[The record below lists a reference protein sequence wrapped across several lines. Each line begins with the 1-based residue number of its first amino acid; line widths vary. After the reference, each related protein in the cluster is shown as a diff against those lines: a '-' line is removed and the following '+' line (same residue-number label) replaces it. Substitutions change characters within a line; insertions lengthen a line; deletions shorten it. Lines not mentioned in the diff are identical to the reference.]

1 MIAYTPSFD
10 MLEKSIDESLKKCYE
25 INNYYKVL
33 IGFLRKLNL
42 NYYKCNIN
50 KNEFTYKKNVTSSKN
65 E

>member
-1 MIAYTPSFD
+1 